1 MEGRITLYTDQNL
14 EELKELLQAN
24 GRQEEYAGL
33 ENLLSS
39 MDRIEE
45 QYKTV
50 LAELQIVKG
59 EVEKLQDRGIVAGVK
74 GIVHEIG
81 RKAAEV
87 HSLLIQAKESLSE
100 GAAKLVRAVQEKGA
114 AVLGKTLEVLQCK
127 RWINGLK
134 TAFGKC
140 REAVQEGSR
149 RLADMGAE
157 LRAAKTHVRNAGRAM
172 KGKEKLS
179 GGLEEQRKTPLDS
192 IGRAFAAMEKQADK
206 AVQALDAWERKG
218 PQEERYSVKGELDKL
233 RRERAG
239 SSKAPTPVM
248 QRGQAR

>member
-1 MEGRITLYTDQNL
+1 MYTDQNI
-14 EELKELLQAN
+14 EELKGLLQTN
-24 GRQEEYAGL
+24 GYEKEYAGL
-33 ENLLSS
+33 KNLLSS
-39 MDRIEE
+39 LDRIEE

-50 LAELQIVKG
+50 LAELQTVKG
-59 EVEKLQDRGIVAGVK
+59 EVVKLQNRGVAAMAKRV
-74 GIVHEIG
+74 VHEIG
-81 RKAAEV
+81 RKASEV
-87 HSLLIQAKESLSE
+87 HDLLIQAKQSLSQ
-100 GAAKLVRAVQEKGA
+100 GAAKLVQAAKEKGA

-127 RWINGLK
+127 RWMNGLK

-248 QRGQAR
+248 ERGQAR

>member
-1 MEGRITLYTDQNL
+1 MYTDQNI

-100 GAAKLVRAVQEKGA
+100 GAAKLVRAVKEKGA